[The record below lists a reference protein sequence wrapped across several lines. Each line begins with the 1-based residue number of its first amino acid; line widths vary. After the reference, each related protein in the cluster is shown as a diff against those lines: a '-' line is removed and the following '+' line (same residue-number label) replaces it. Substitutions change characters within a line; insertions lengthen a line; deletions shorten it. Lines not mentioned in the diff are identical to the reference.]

1 MKFLEAQRFLLSC
14 GFRVDRDGS
23 MPGCYWVKP
32 GRKIAE
38 LMNDEMV
45 LFESWHG
52 DADDVKYKA
61 MCLRRALSERVE
73 EVSVTEV
80 R

>member
-1 MKFLEAQRFLLSC
+1 MKFLEAKKFLVSC
-14 GFRVDRDGS
+14 GFRVERDES

-38 LMNDEMV
+38 LMSDPTV
-45 LFESWHG
+45 LSERWHG

-61 MCLRRALSERVE
+61 ICLSRALSERVE
-73 EVSVTEV
+73 EVSVAEV